1 MATSYEKIFNTFLR
15 KINDVEFA
23 NQIQFNQ
30 EYAVD
35 DMTGWL
41 HSAVAKIGR
50 IEQSSITFDD
60 DTQTIAEDLSDI
72 DIEIYA
78 LGMKVEWLTPIVDSK
93 LNLAQMF
100 GGKEEK
106 FYSQSSHLSQ
116 LQSMLANDKTEIRK
130 LVRDYGY
137 RHNLYIDDGT

>member
-1 MATSYEKIFNTFLR
+1 
-15 KINDVEFA
+15 
-23 NQIQFNQ
+23 
-30 EYAVD
+30 
-35 DMTGWL
+35 MTGWL

-130 LVRDYGY
+130 PVRDYGY
-137 RHNLYIDDGT
+137 RYNSYIDDGT

>member
-23 NQIQFNQ
+23 NQIQLNQ

-137 RHNLYIDDGT
+137 RHNSYIDDGT